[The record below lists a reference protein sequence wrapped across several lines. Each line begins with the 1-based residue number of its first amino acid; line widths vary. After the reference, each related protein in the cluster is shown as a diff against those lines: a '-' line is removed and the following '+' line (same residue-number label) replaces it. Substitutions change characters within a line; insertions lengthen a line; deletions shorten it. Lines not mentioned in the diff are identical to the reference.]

1 MNIIWARIQRNETLL
16 QNNPSKI
23 MELNNK
29 TMSNKWFV
37 HLIRLTHSTPAK
49 IAFRYFHKDT
59 DKPQNQQRI
68 TWKLMMEK
76 NLSEYSLNWHL
87 AI

>member
-1 MNIIWARIQRNETLL
+1 MNIIWARIQR
-16 QNNPSKI
+16 
-23 MELNNK
+23 NK

-49 IAFRYFHKDT
+49 IAFRYFHEDT
-59 DKPQNQQRI
+59 DKPRNQQRT

-76 NLSEYSLNWHL
+76 NLSEYILNWHL